1 MKLKTELKS
10 RWFALLVIALCCVV
24 VVHFAYDT
32 LTAPKD
38 YETIN
43 VFITA
48 KSCDNI
54 AVNRALS
61 EALDVKINVSS
72 YSLEDKYYKESL
84 QTSGLLMADILI
96 LPKSLLP
103 ENSID
108 KEFAPLQNAELERF
122 GIDCD
127 KLQFYVKDDVS
138 YAIKIYDNTT
148 NLNLLD
154 KWTKFDGE
162 DYYLL
167 LNVARPNAAPYSSGK
182 TTTTNAFAALAV
194 MLSET

>member
-1 MKLKTELKS
+1 MKLRTELKS
-10 RWFALLVIALCCVV
+10 RWFALIVIAICCVV
-24 VVHFAYDT
+24 VIHFAYDA
-32 LTAPKD
+32 LTSPKD

-43 VFITA
+43 IFITA

-61 EALDVKINVSS
+61 ESLDVKINVSS

-108 KEFAPLQNAELERF
+108 KEFVQLKTDELERF

-127 KLQFYVKDDVS
+127 KLQFYVKNEDN
-138 YAIKIYDNTT
+138 YAIKIYDDTAKT
-148 NLNLLD
+148 NLLD
-154 KWTKFDGE
+154 KWTKFEGE

-167 LNVARPNAAPYSSGK
+167 LNIARPNAAPYSSGK
-182 TTTTNAFAALAV
+182 TTTTNAFSALAI
-194 MLSET
+194 LLGEA